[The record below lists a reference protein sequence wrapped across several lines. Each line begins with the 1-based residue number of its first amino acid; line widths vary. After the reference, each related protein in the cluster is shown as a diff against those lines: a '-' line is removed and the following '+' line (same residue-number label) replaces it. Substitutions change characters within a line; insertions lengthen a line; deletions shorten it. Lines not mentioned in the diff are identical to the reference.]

1 MFCLQP
7 VYQTFKS
14 NLIQHLIIVIFN
26 YFQSV
31 QLDLSL
37 NGNGNEDYKR
47 FSNTPSNNNNNAAPC
62 DLKLHS
68 LR

>member
-1 MFCLQP
+1 M
-7 VYQTFKS
+7 KK
-14 NLIQHLIIVIFN
+14 NLFEL
-26 YFQSV
+26 QSV

-37 NGNGNEDYKR
+37 NGGGGSEDFKR
-47 FSNTPSNNNNNAAPC
+47 FSNTPSNIGAPC